1 MNKTRWLVNRNI
13 HFDRAWFF
21 QALPGNYFFES
32 GGLLRTSLMH
42 RAFTFLFRTS
52 LNLTPLTEQGCLC
65 ETDYG
70 GQMVHAINFD
80 PGLNE
85 LSHD

>member
-1 MNKTRWLVNRNI
+1 MNKTRRLVNRNI
-13 HFDRAWFF
+13 QYRPSMVF
-21 QALPGNYFFES
+21 QALPGNYFFQR
-32 GGLLRTSLMH
+32 GGLLRTTLMH
-42 RAFTFLFRTS
+42 RAFTFLSRTS

-85 LSHD
+85 RRHD